1 MCLVTPRT
9 RHLSA
14 MHATATEG
22 ANSLRWLCTPTS
34 TACKLAATRVIS
46 SSALWWHRMNN
57 NFWTHSSLGRLSSV
71 RAGGWGSRANWG
83 DLGSSTAA
91 YLPPAGERAHRV
103 DGRRQLQHRD
113 CWVGWYRHRRHGE
126 GARHE
131 KATAVHG
138 TSKPWHH
145 VVIVAPSRVRSQG
158 HTTHRDSDH
167 SVV

>member
-113 CWVGWYRHRRHGE
+113 CWVGWYRQILEMFDGDRTGLVI
-126 GARHE
+126 AMLC
-131 KATAVHG
+131 
-138 TSKPWHH
+138 HH
-145 VVIVAPSRVRSQG
+145 LPVRSTGQTQCP
-158 HTTHRDSDH
+158 HHATCR
-167 SVV
+167 